1 MRGACWL
8 LVLALQVVQPLLL
21 PAIARSSSRS
31 SARPLAVR
39 SRMIFN
45 LAGDDNING
54 YRELGLPEDA
64 TYDKVMDAFM
74 ALSET
79 YSDDPERILTL
90 ELAKNKVL
98 DERLKQRM
106 SGNLAGAIASPFD
119 ERAKVRTSPFVLAK
133 RVVQRTIKPFEVPT
147 KAHTMACV
155 PLLSFMTT
163 AMLIAPRVQM
173 LGTILMTV
181 NSGML
186 IYSRNTDPLATDDYG
201 QVGEIRP
208 MKRKPMALT
217 VVILA
222 AAFFFRQFTYM
233 KVFFGGLSLTPLTSP
248 KTVAPLMVGASLIFV
263 TCFFKAHGVFES
275 DD

>member
-1 MRGACWL
+1 MRGTCL
-8 LVLALQVVQPLLL
+8 LVVLALQLVQSLLL
-21 PAIARSSSRS
+21 PSLARSSSS
-31 SARPLAVR
+31 HARAAPLAAR

-45 LAGDDNING
+45 LADDDNING

-64 TYDKVMDAFM
+64 TYDAVMDAFM
-74 ALSET
+74 ALSEM

-106 SGNLAGAIASPFD
+106 SGNLAGAPSKISPFD
-119 ERAKVRTSPFVLAK
+119 ERAKVRTPVMVIAK
-133 RVVQRTIKPFEVPT
+133 RVLQRSVKPFEVPT
-147 KAHTMACV
+147 RAHVMSCV
-155 PLLSFMTT
+155 PLLGAMTT
-163 AMLIAPRVQM
+163 AMLVAPKVQL

-217 VVILA
+217 VGIL
-222 AAFFFRQFTYM
+222 
-233 KVFFGGLSLTPLTSP
+233 FGAYVLRVKSRTPLANFLGV
-248 KTVAPLMVGASLIFV
+248 TVKALSPLMVGGSLIFV
-263 TCFFKAHGVFES
+263 TCFFKAHGVFDR

>member
-1 MRGACWL
+1 MARLGGLL
-8 LVLALQVVQPLLL
+8 LVLTLQLAQSLFQP
-21 PAIARSSSRS
+21 AMARSCSQV

-45 LAGDDNING
+45 LAGEEVNG

-74 ALSET
+74 ELSEQ
-79 YSDDPERILTL
+79 YRDDPERILTL

-106 SGNLAGAIASPFD
+106 SGNLAGAVASPFD
-119 ERAKVRTSPFVLAK
+119 ERAKVRTSPLVIAK
-133 RVVQRTIKPFEVPT
+133 RVLQRTVKPFEVPT
-147 KAHTMACV
+147 LAHAKACV
-155 PLLSFMTT
+155 PLLGFMTS

-186 IYSRNTDPLATDDYG
+186 IYSRNTDPLATDDFG

-217 VVILA
+217 CAILMGA
-222 AAFFFRQFTYM
+222 YIARRLLLVNLMALLPW
-233 KVFFGGLSLTPLTSP
+233 VNP
-248 KTVAPLMVGASLIFV
+248 KKLVPIMVGSSLIFV
-263 TCFFKAHGVFES
+263 TCFFKAHGVF
-275 DD
+275 DVD

>member
-1 MRGACWL
+1 
-8 LVLALQVVQPLLL
+8 VLSLQLAQSLFQ
-21 PAIARSSSRS
+21 PAIARSCSQF

-45 LAGDDNING
+45 LAGDEVNG
-54 YRELGLPEDA
+54 YRELGLSEDA

-74 ALSET
+74 ELSEQ
-79 YSDDPERILTL
+79 YRDDPERILTL

-106 SGNLAGAIASPFD
+106 SGNLAGAVASPFD
-119 ERAKVRTSPFVLAK
+119 ERAKVRTSPFVIAK
-133 RVVQRTIKPFEVPT
+133 RVLQRAIKPFEVPT
-147 KAHTMACV
+147 KAHAMACV
-155 PLLSFMTT
+155 PLLGFMTS
-163 AMLIAPRVQM
+163 AMLVAPRVQM

-217 VVILA
+217 CAILMGA
-222 AAFFFRQFTYM
+222 YIGRRLLLVNVMTLLPW
-233 KVFFGGLSLTPLTSP
+233 VSP
-248 KTVAPLMVGASLIFV
+248 KKLIPILVGSSLIFV
-263 TCFFKAHGVFES
+263 TCFFKAHGVF
-275 DD
+275 DVD